1 MAVST
6 LEELTRYR
14 WSSDDDADKFSV
26 ENPATGNV
34 ITVVQGAGAAQMN
47 AAIESAHQAF
57 VRDWRWRDR
66 TERARLLLSC
76 AEVLEAHADELAD
89 LLSLENGKPVA
100 DARDN
105 DVRFLIGVF
114 RFFGSIVD
122 KLPSGD
128 FHDTGSIYSATVLE
142 PFGVVG
148 AIIPFN
154 WPPIHTG
161 GKIAPALAVGNT
173 VVKPSEAALLTVIRI
188 AELCNQ
194 VLPADVLHVVPGRGS
209 VVGQALAANP
219 NVSRLAATVL
229 NTRDLLPRTNRKPMA
244 RHGGNRIPDFGSLG
258 SGLGCPNQCRILF
271 GEPQARYV
279 VNHAG
284 RNDRRG
290 R

>member
-1 MAVST
+1 MAVPT

-26 ENPATGNV
+26 ENPATGKV
-34 ITVVQGAGAAQMN
+34 ITVVQGADAAQMN

-57 VRDWRWRDR
+57 IRDWR
-66 TERARLLLSC
+66 
-76 AEVLEAHADELAD
+76 
-89 LLSLENGKPVA
+89 
-100 DARDN
+100 RDN

-161 GKIAPALAVGNT
+161 GKVAPALAVGNT
-173 VVKPSEAALLTVIRI
+173 VVLKPSEAA
-188 AELCNQ
+188 
-194 VLPADVLHVVPGRGS
+194 P
-209 VVGQALAANP
+209 
-219 NVSRLAATVL
+219 SR
-229 NTRDLLPRTNRKPMA
+229 
-244 RHGGNRIPDFGSLG
+244 
-258 SGLGCPNQCRILF
+258 
-271 GEPQARYV
+271 
-279 VNHAG
+279 
-284 RNDRRG
+284 
-290 R
+290 

>member
-1 MAVST
+1 MAVPT

-14 WSSDDDADKFSV
+14 WSTDDDADKFSV
-26 ENPATGNV
+26 DNPATGKV

-47 AAIESAHQAF
+47 AAIESANQAF

-66 TERARLLLSC
+66 MERARLLLSC

-161 GKIAPALAVGNT
+161 GKIAPALAAGNT
-173 VVKPSEAALLTVIRI
+173 VVLKPSEAASRCSVSPSCVTRSCRRTCFTWCPVAVLSSARRSLRI
-188 AELCNQ
+188 
-194 VLPADVLHVVPGRGS
+194 H
-209 VVGQALAANP
+209 
-219 NVSRLAATVL
+219 T
-229 NTRDLLPRTNRKPMA
+229 
-244 RHGGNRIPDFGSLG
+244 
-258 SGLGCPNQCRILF
+258 SG
-271 GEPQARYV
+271 
-279 VNHAG
+279 
-284 RNDRRG
+284 
-290 R
+290 